1 LILER
6 YDSLKIIKAINGTV
20 KINLPS
26 SNGPITEYIVNI
38 ASIITAEIN
47 TEIFNENFV

>member
-1 LILER
+1 MKGI
-6 YDSLKIIKAINGTV
+6 V

-26 SNGPITEYIVNI
+26 SNGPMTEYIVNI
-38 ASIITAEIN
+38 VIIIIAEIN